1 MKKEVQ
7 PLDWF
12 DHVASLP
19 QYKQLML
26 RNINIVDENYIDK
39 IKSQP
44 VTLCTDG
51 SVYSTTSGGGWVL
64 ATNDGTILVT
74 VWNSDT
80 AHYSYQNSY
89 RSEAQAKLAGH
100 IFLHET
106 CKFFDI
112 PQVPV
117 RSICDN
123 SGLVIKICS
132 NKSVK
137 DRDTASDIFKEIMNL
152 HYNTK
157 TYVHVKG
164 HQDTQTTALSN
175 DAYLNMVAG
184 YIARHNTSL
193 PVQLHPPN
201 MLAIFMHDNYMPHSI
216 TTYLRRYSNYD
227 RAKQKLKEVN
237 KWTNE
242 IFNSIDWGSHRSL
255 FTSCPFRK
263 QVQHLKYVH

>member
-1 MKKEVQ
+1 MEIWMINPTQYYHIRTVYYSPQQNTRYLLRDDHYYLQFAQKKGRNKYTVDSVCNETTKQLPSDCLPVDALTETCFNCYIQHQYNMKKEVQ

-89 RSEAQAKLAGH
+89 RSEAQAKLAG
-100 IFLHET
+100 LG
-106 CKFFDI
+106 
-112 PQVPV
+112 V
-117 RSICDN
+117 
-123 SGLVIKICS
+123 
-132 NKSVK
+132 
-137 DRDTASDIFKEIMNL
+137 
-152 HYNTK
+152 
-157 TYVHVKG
+157 VH
-164 HQDTQTTALSN
+164 
-175 DAYLNMVAG
+175 
-184 YIARHNTSL
+184 
-193 PVQLHPPN
+193 
-201 MLAIFMHDNYMPHSI
+201 
-216 TTYLRRYSNYD
+216 
-227 RAKQKLKEVN
+227 
-237 KWTNE
+237 
-242 IFNSIDWGSHRSL
+242 
-255 FTSCPFRK
+255 
-263 QVQHLKYVH
+263 